1 MPKITVCQACPATC
15 GDRHATPS
23 KTKQDMKTRL
33 ICACLCCTLAACHN
47 VEKKAEAQLEAA
59 RTAYERGDLNT
70 AKMKIDSIKIL
81 YPDAFDARRAGIALM
96 QDIEIEEQT
105 HTIAYIDSVLALK
118 HMQLDSLRP
127 QFVLEKDTA
136 YQETGHYLAPSQVIE
151 RNMHRSYLRFQT
163 DEKGQM
169 SMTSIY
175 CGPRNIH
182 HTAVK
187 VSTQDGS
194 FAQTPE
200 SKDSY
205 ETTDLGE
212 HIEKADYKIGEDGD
226 VIGFARLNKGKAIR
240 LQFIGESSFHTT
252 LSKADTQAAA
262 DVYELSRLLSTIT
275 TLEQNKAEA
284 VRKLEFVKQNKARR
298 MAKDSIRDKH

>member
-1 MPKITVCQACPATC
+1 MPSLSCYIRQGC
-15 GDRHATPS
+15 TPFYQNNS
-23 KTKQDMKTRL
+23 NMKTRL
-33 ICACLCCTLAACHN
+33 LCACLCCTLAACHN
-47 VEKKAEAQLEAA
+47 VEKKAEVQLAAA

-105 HTIAYIDSVLALK
+105 NTVAYIDSVLAI
-118 HMQLDSLRP
+118 MVVRLDSLRP
-127 QFVLEKDTA
+127 HFVLEKDTA
-136 YQETGHYLAPSQVIE
+136 YQEVGRYLVPSQVIE

-163 DEKGQM
+163 DETGKM

-182 HTAVK
+182 HTAVE
-187 VSTQDGS
+187 VSAADGS

-205 ETTDLGE
+205 ETTNQGE
-212 HIEKADYKIGEDGD
+212 HIEKADYKLGEDGG

-240 LQFIGESSFHTT
+240 LKFIGENSFQTI
-252 LSKADTQAAA
+252 LSKDDTQAAA
-262 DVYELSRLLSTIT
+262 DVYELSSLLTTIN
-275 TLEQNKAEA
+275 TLKQNRAEA
-284 VRKLEFVKQNKARR
+284 LRKLEFVQKNKARR
-298 MAKDSIRDKH
+298 LSRDSILNKS